1 MKSAFASSVI
11 RATHGEGFVVADVV
25 SFVIPFRLAVP
36 LSALMD
42 KTFAAGLGVLN
53 GRSPPGDDCRCLEF
67 LGLPIHQHIFT

>member
-11 RATHGEGFVVADVV
+11 RATHGKGFVVADVV

-42 KTFAAGLGVLN
+42 KTFAAGLGVL
-53 GRSPPGDDCRCLEF
+53 GRRVHDGWWHWVPAFQSN
-67 LGLPIHQHIFT
+67 IN